1 MQGDTDQV
9 TEFGDTLY
17 QRHAAHL
24 EQRYF
29 GQYVL
34 FNLENENFVVGPSH
48 LEAIKAYRANTG
60 QARLAPWNRISQPCL
75 KKIVWSGKSIIIGT
89 RLLRFSDL
97 AISFYNNSFLISRLQ
112 TPEDE

>member
-60 QARLAPWNRISQPCL
+60 TRKAGAVESDFSAVSEENRLVGQFDHYRHQAFAFQ
-75 KKIVWSGKSIIIGT
+75 
-89 RLLRFSDL
+89 
-97 AISFYNNSFLISRLQ
+97 
-112 TPEDE
+112 

>member
-34 FNLENENFVVGPSH
+34 FNLETENFVVGPSH

-60 QARLAPWNRISQPCL
+60 TRKAGAVEIEGSRWTEPYYPHSSFTVKTGKKW
-75 KKIVWSGKSIIIGT
+75 KKIIVT
-89 RLLRFSDL
+89 
-97 AISFYNNSFLISRLQ
+97 
-112 TPEDE
+112 E